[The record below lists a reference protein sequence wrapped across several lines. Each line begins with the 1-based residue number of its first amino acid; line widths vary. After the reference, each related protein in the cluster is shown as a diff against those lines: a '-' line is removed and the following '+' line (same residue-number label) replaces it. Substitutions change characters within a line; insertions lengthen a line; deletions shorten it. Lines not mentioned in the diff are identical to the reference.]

1 MNRLVIIFVR
11 NVQIG
16 KVKTRLAKTLG
27 DEKAL
32 QVYIRLLDHTA
43 QAVQQVQASK
53 AVYYKTYVDEADEF
67 MVPVFHKYLQQG
79 QNLGERLE
87 QAFIKSFARGFHQVI
102 LVGCDCFD
110 LESKLID
117 DAFKQLDT
125 HDAVLGPTTKGGCYL
140 LGLNQFRKNFFKQKD
155 WNTNNVLVDLMLDLK
170 KENQTYHLLPALQAV
185 EEEEDLPKKIK
196 EKLL

>member
-43 QAVQQVQASK
+43 QVVQQVQASK
-53 AVYYKTYVDEADEF
+53 AVYYKTYIDEADEF

-87 QAFIKSFARGFHQVI
+87 QAFIKSFARGFHQVVLI
-102 LVGCDCFD
+102 GCDCFD
-110 LESKLID
+110 LEPKVVTE
-117 DAFKQLDT
+117 AFALLDQ
-125 HDAVLGPTTKGGCYL
+125 HDAVLGPTVKGGCYL
-140 LGLNQFRKNFFKQKD
+140 LGLNRFHRNFFKQKD

-170 KENQTYHLLPALQAV
+170 KENLRYHLLPALTAV
-185 EEEEDLPKKIK
+185 EEEEDLPKNIR